1 MLSSTRLGRRTRL
14 AATLGAVLALGAI
27 AVPAAGAT
35 SGGDGGV
42 RGSYFPL
49 PSNGMPD
56 PNLGPQPGKTV
67 TGTIAPDGLSAVPP
81 ADAPAAVVRTIR
93 AANRIAGKPYRW
105 GGGHRRFDDS
115 AYDCS
120 GAVSFALR
128 GAGLV
133 STPLDSRAFMRW
145 GQTGGGSW
153 ITVYAN
159 RGHAYLVVALLVGP
173 ASIAQLFADRVVPM
187 MCVATL
193 TAIAGG
199 AGGLYLSYYAGT
211 AGGASIAAAIVG
223 LYLAGLVLTTV
234 SGRSRGLGSVVR

>member
-14 AATLGAVLALGAI
+14 AVTLGAVLALGAI

-49 PSNGMPD
+49 PSSGMPD

-159 RGHAYLVVALLVGP
+159 RGHAYLVVAGLRFDTSGP
-173 ASIAQLFADRVVPM
+173 GGKGPRWRPSPRP
-187 MCVATL
+187 ATGFS
-193 TAIAGG
+193 ARHFP
-199 AGGLYLSYYAGT
+199 GL
-211 AGGASIAAAIVG
+211 
-223 LYLAGLVLTTV
+223 
-234 SGRSRGLGSVVR
+234 